1 MQSIFTYFN
10 QEETKLIY
18 NLECQK
24 KSINK
29 QRGKLIR
36 QFKTKKNVNL
46 KHKKY
51 INNLKRQ
58 TKEIKDTIDGLK
70 LERISEQIFYEEK
83 FINENNINSL
93 NKDVLQVIRDLDFG
107 GTEYLFVKDSRFGE
121 IKISTNIEET
131 TTLLKEGWVSQIYKG
146 KYSEDMCSSEM
157 MKTCELIF
165 DKDSMLFKKT
175 NKCDI
180 RSSNDDIYS
189 LNITFE
195 KSNGRISEN
204 VYKAYSI
211 RDMGDYDMIEE
222 AILQEVLPVVGASI
236 ASIDSINDEYI
247 DVSHCFSIEKRTL
260 YNKCNMNLS
269 NNPLCYELHGRLNQ
283 LINKDKPEINWD
295 DCLDFDSDIEME

>member
-1 MQSIFTYFN
+1 MQSVFTYFN
-10 QEETKLIY
+10 QEESRLIY

-24 KSINK
+24 KAINK
-29 QRGKLIR
+29 QRGQLIR
-36 QFKTKKNVNL
+36 QLKKNKPINL

-58 TKEIKDTIDGLK
+58 TEEIKDTIDGLK

-83 FINENNINSL
+83 FINEKNINSL
-93 NKDVLQVIRDLDFG
+93 NKDVLQVIQGLDFG
-107 GTEYLFVKDSRFGE
+107 GTEYLFIKDSRYGE

-131 TTLLKEGWVSQIYKG
+131 ITLLKEGWIGQIYKG
-146 KYSEDMCSSEM
+146 KYIADMCSREM
-157 MKTCELIF
+157 RKTCELIF
-165 DKDSMLFKKT
+165 DKDSMLFKRT

-180 RSSNDDIYS
+180 RNSNDDIYS

-222 AILQEVLPVVGASI
+222 SLLQQSLPVVGASI
-236 ASIDSINDEYI
+236 ASIDSIHKEYI
-247 DVSHCFSIEKRTL
+247 DVSHCFSIEKRAL

-269 NNPLCYELHGRLNQ
+269 KVSLCSELHGRLNQ

-295 DCLDFDSDIEME
+295 DCLDFDSDVEME